1 MTDHYTTLGVARD
14 ASADEI
20 KRAFRKLASQ
30 HHPDKGGDTA
40 RFQQIQ
46 AAYDVLGDTDK
57 RQQYDNPA
65 PQFNFNAGGSSPNMQ
80 DIFSMFT
87 NGMHFGQGFAQHP
100 RRNHVRMSL
109 WINLRDVAQGGR
121 RTVTLGTAQGVQGVD
136 ISIPIG
142 VNDGDN
148 VQYEGIGPG
157 GSDLVVTYRVQPDAN
172 WQRQDL
178 NLITERKVSV
188 WDLIMGADI
197 TVTDILG
204 RQLVTGIPA
213 NTQPGTLMRLRG
225 QGLRDTKGQT
235 GDLFIRVQAQLPT
248 KIAPEIREA
257 IKNHRD

>member
-1 MTDHYTTLGVARD
+1 MTDHYATLGVAQN
-14 ASADEI
+14 ASQDEI

-40 RFQQIQ
+40 RFQAIQ
-46 AAYDVLGDTDK
+46 AAYDTLGDTAK
-57 RQQYDNPA
+57 RQAYDNPT
-65 PQFNFNAGGSSPNMQ
+65 PQFNFNTGASPNMQ

-100 RRNHVRMSL
+100 RRNHVRMTL

-121 RTVTLGTAQGVQGVD
+121 RTVTLGTTAGVQGVE
-136 ISIPIG
+136 IEIPRG

-157 GSDLVVTYRVQPDAN
+157 GNDIVITYRVQPDAVF
-172 WQRQDL
+172 QRQDL
-178 NLITERKVSV
+178 NLIVEKKISV
-188 WDLIMGADI
+188 WDLILGADI
-197 TVTDILG
+197 TVTDVLG
-204 RQLVTGIPA
+204 RQLVTAIPA
-213 NTQPGTLMRLRG
+213 NTQPGTLLRLKA
-225 QGLRDTKGQT
+225 QGLSNRTGNT
-235 GDLFIRVQAQLPT
+235 GDLFVKVQAQLPT